1 MKLLVYCDGGSSSE
15 RALHFAAQ
23 LVARLEAELSVIT
36 SRSGTHAIEP
46 QPPFGQPVD
55 LSDSLHL
62 PPGLQILSHALGV
75 LAAEGVIDGSSSRSV
90 RIAEQTNGHF
100 FVCQSRAGKHISFS
114 VCFGHMIETL
124 NQEIDQN
131 HYDLLI
137 IAPPQRGKLRK
148 MMLGDTTRKLVLD
161 LHTSILVVRGGGPQ
175 SRFVVCADGST
186 ASKRQSG
193 LLRRFLPA
201 IGPPVELVWVRTPG
215 CTEAEAELAEHC
227 FRRAQDWMAT
237 GGKQFKLLRLQGAEP
252 AEVISSIAGED
263 AVIFMGASLRHDVY
277 RRLVG
282 SLPMQVLDASA
293 ASVLVVKGLP
303 EGDPEFP

>member
-1 MKLLVYCDGGSSSE
+1 MKLLVYSDGGPSSE
-15 RALHFAAQ
+15 RALHFAAH
-23 LVARLEAELSVIT
+23 LVERLDAELAVIT

-55 LSDSLHL
+55 LSNSIHL
-62 PPGLQILSHALGV
+62 PSGLQILSHALGV
-75 LAAEGVIDGSSSRSV
+75 LEAEGVIDGASSRNV
-90 RIAEQTNGHF
+90 RIDEQPNGHV
-100 FVCQSRAGKHISFS
+100 FVCQSRSGKRIPFY

-124 NQEIDQN
+124 NYEIDLH

-161 LHTSILVVRGGGPQ
+161 LHTSILIVRGGGPQ

-193 LLRRFLPA
+193 LLLRLLPM

-215 CTEAEAELAEHC
+215 STEAEAEMAEQC
-227 FRRAQDWMAT
+227 FCRAQDWMAA

-252 AEVISSIAGED
+252 AEVISSVAGED

-282 SLPMQVLDASA
+282 SLPMQLLDASA